1 MRIMKK
7 GSKAIPRKES
17 EYSAYK
23 AIKKA
28 TPLNG
33 VAFEQRYNLNN
44 IKKKS
49 ITNIYTQN
57 VQYCNIFN
65 YIYKTYPEISIKNE
79 Q

>member
-33 VAFEQRYNLNN
+33 VAFE
-44 IKKKS
+44 
-49 ITNIYTQN
+49 
-57 VQYCNIFN
+57 
-65 YIYKTYPEISIKNE
+65 
-79 Q
+79 